1 MLPKVISGLSI
12 LLRDDSALVKKR
24 VVQGCTSI
32 YRNTLQ
38 WVCSS
43 EDVTDELERCWDN
56 LCYIKVSITL
66 SYAEMIFYGFYYCFR
81 LKSLT

>member
-24 VVQGCTSI
+24 VVQGLSSI

-43 EDVTDELERCWDN
+43 EDVTDELERCWDS
-56 LCYIKVSITL
+56 LCYIKVS
-66 SYAEMIFYGFYYCFR
+66 CFVRSLKR
-81 LKSLT
+81 LTIKKASTRHKFWT

>member
-56 LCYIKVSITL
+56 LCYIKVSFLLNLIIVKI
-66 SYAEMIFYGFYYCFR
+66 IFYCFYTF
-81 LKSLT
+81 

>member
-24 VVQGCTSI
+24 VVQGCSSI

-56 LCYIKVSITL
+56 LCYIKVSL
-66 SYAEMIFYGFYYCFR
+66 FKIF
-81 LKSLT
+81 